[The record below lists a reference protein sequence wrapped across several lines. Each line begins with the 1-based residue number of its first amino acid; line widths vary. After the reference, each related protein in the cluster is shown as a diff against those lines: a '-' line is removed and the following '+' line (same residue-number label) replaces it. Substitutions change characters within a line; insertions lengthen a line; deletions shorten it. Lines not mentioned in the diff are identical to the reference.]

1 VVDPHDKTL
10 PASPS
15 SDPPTANVRGI
26 ASGIL
31 SRIAGVS
38 PGDSFGRYT
47 VLEAI
52 GRGGMGEVFK
62 AYDPELDRVVAL
74 KLLRPEIVEQSSY
87 ARARFGREAQAMGRL
102 NHPNVVA
109 VYDVGTEDDRVF
121 VAMELVDGP
130 NLSAWLAAH
139 PRARP
144 RELVELFLQ
153 AGRGLAAAHDAGIVH
168 RDFKPSNVI
177 VGDRVR
183 VADFGLARL
192 VQEPFGEATSD
203 AAGSQDATV
212 TQTGQLVG
220 TPAYMAPEQHA
231 GGAPSALS
239 DQYSFGVA
247 LHEGLYGTRP
257 GAPRP
262 ADRRAVPSW
271 IARVVERAL
280 QPRPEARYP
289 AMRELLAA
297 LGRDPGR
304 ARRQAAWAIGA
315 AVVVGSVIVAGR
327 DTAPRCEGAEA
338 QVAALW
344 SAPARVQV
352 AAAFRATGVA
362 YADATFAKVDDGL
375 ARWQVAW
382 SREHRAACE
391 ATHVRHEQSEALLDR
406 RMQCL
411 TRAKA
416 EVVALV
422 GLLGHADRSALDR
435 ATQAAGDIGAPAA
448 CADATAL
455 SPVAPPRDPVVRAEV
470 EAVRE
475 GLSQLAAQ
483 RKLGQW
489 QAGLVL
495 GHALIDR
502 ARHAGYA
509 PVLGQVLVAEA
520 SLELT
525 ADGDIPAAIE
535 RSYEAAELGAASNDD
550 AVVAGAFNN
559 VSFALGSKKQQFD
572 AAEVAYRAAKA
583 AIARMGN
590 PPRYLADLEL
600 YRGYALDRQ
609 GDFAG
614 ALALRKQLL
623 VRYTEIYGPDSYQ
636 VAAGIGQVASA
647 LSKLGRAVEAR
658 PLFMQALALAERAI
672 GPMHPNFGVLLQN
685 AGGSVRE
692 TGDIATAAGL
702 LERAVAVEEAR
713 GVPNTPPLAHALET
727 LAAVRYEQR
736 RLDDARALL
745 ERAIAMRI
753 AKLGPTA
760 PQVAEGYATLGE
772 VALLQGDAAEAHR
785 LHQQALAIERKALGD
800 HHPHVGGSYRE
811 DAAALTVLG
820 RYAEAHAAIDRAL
833 AIDQQTIGDDHPDH
847 GDTLM
852 TQGDLL
858 CAEQH
863 CGAAVELYRRAV
875 ALHEKEVGAESTV
888 LVEPMVGLC
897 AALLAAGD
905 HAAARTTAERAV
917 RIAAQAPGDLRGEAQ
932 LCLAR
937 AEWAGG
943 DHDAA
948 RGHARDARTSF
959 AALTF
964 PARGRPLVEHWL
976 AAHP

>member
-1 VVDPHDKTL
+1 MVDPHDKTL
-10 PASPS
+10 PAVGS
-15 SDPPTANVRGI
+15 SDRATSNVRGI

-38 PGDSFGRYT
+38 PGDNFGRYT
-47 VLEAI
+47 VLEPV

-74 KLLRPEIVEQSSY
+74 KLLRPEIVEHSSY

-177 VGDRVR
+177 IGDRVR

-192 VQEPFGEATSD
+192 IQEPLEATPD
-203 AAGSQDATV
+203 GTTSQEATV

-220 TPAYMAPEQHA
+220 TPAYMAPEQRA
-231 GGAPSALS
+231 GGAPNALS

-247 LHEGLYGTRP
+247 LHEGLYGARP
-257 GAPRP
+257 GSPRP
-262 ADRRAVPSW
+262 DRRKVPSW

-280 QPRPEARYP
+280 QERPEARY
-289 AMRELLAA
+289 ADMRALLVA
-297 LGRDPGR
+297 LGRDPWR
-304 ARRQAAWAIGA
+304 RRRQAAWAVGA
-315 AVVVGSVIVAGR
+315 AIVVGSVIVAGR
-327 DTAPRCEGAEA
+327 DSAPRCEGAAA
-338 QVAALW
+338 QVAGLW
-344 SAPARVQV
+344 SPPAQVQV
-352 AAAFRATGVA
+352 AAAFRATGA
-362 YADATFAKVDDGL
+362 PYADETFAKVDRGL
-375 ARWQVAW
+375 TRWQVAW
-382 SREHRAACE
+382 SGAHRAACE

-411 TRAKA
+411 ARAKA
-416 EVVALV
+416 EAAALV

-435 ATQAAGDIGAPAA
+435 ATQAAGDIGAPEA

-470 EAVRE
+470 DAIRD
-475 GLSQLAAQ
+475 GLSQLAAE

-489 QAGLVL
+489 KAGLVR
-495 GHALIDR
+495 GRALIDR
-502 ARHAGYA
+502 ARRAGYP

-525 ADGDIPAAIE
+525 ADGDVPAAIE
-535 RSYEAAELGAASNDD
+535 RSYEAAELGAASSDD
-550 AVVAGAFNN
+550 SVVASAFDN
-559 VSFALGSKKQQFD
+559 VSFALGSKQRRFE
-572 AAEVAYRAAKA
+572 AFEVAYRAAKA

-590 PPRYLADLEL
+590 PPRYVAEIEL
-600 YRGYALDRQ
+600 YRSYALDRK

-614 ALALRKQLL
+614 TLAVRQRLL
-623 VRYTEIYGPDSYQ
+623 PIVTEVNGAESYQ
-636 VAAGIGQVASA
+636 VAAATGQIASA

-658 PLFMQALALAERAI
+658 PLFLQALALAERTI
-672 GPMHPNFGVLLQN
+672 GPMHPNFAVLLQN
-685 AGGSVRE
+685 AGGSIRE
-692 TGDIATAAGL
+692 TGDLTTAAAL

-713 GVPNTPPLAHALET
+713 GVPDAPPLAHALDT
-727 LAAVRYEQR
+727 LAAVRTQQR
-736 RLDDARALL
+736 RLSEARALL
-745 ERAIAMRI
+745 DRAIAIRI
-753 AKLGPTA
+753 AKLGA
-760 PQVAEGYATLGE
+760 ESPQVAESYSTLGE
-772 VALLQGDAAEAHR
+772 VVLLQGDAAEAHR
-785 LHQQALAIERKALGD
+785 LAQQSLAIERKVYGD
-800 HHPHVGGSYRE
+800 HHPHVGSGYRE

-820 RYAEAHAAIDRAL
+820 AYAEAHAAIDRAL
-833 AIDQQTIGDDHPDH
+833 AIDKATIGDDHPDH

-863 CGAAVELYRRAV
+863 CAAALPLYQRAL
-875 ALHEKEVGAESTV
+875 ALHEHEVGADSPV
-888 LVEPMVGLC
+888 LVDPLVGLC
-897 AALLAAGD
+897 TAQLAAGD
-905 HAAARTTAERAV
+905 HRAARATAERAI
-917 RIAAQAPGDLRGEAQ
+917 RIAPDAPGDLRGAAE

-937 AEWAGG
+937 AAWEAG

-948 RGHARDARTSF
+948 RNHAGVARAAFDALS
-959 AALTF
+959 F
-964 PARGRPLVEHWL
+964 PARARPALEAWL
-976 AAHP
+976 AAHR